1 MNLPRLFS
9 AMLILYLAAA
19 VLVSGCF
26 YSVRDTVPGHI
37 KTIAIPVFRNE
48 TLQAA
53 IEEDVTR
60 QVIDR
65 FQKDNSLTL
74 AEEADADAVLEGR
87 LTGYDNRV
95 YRFNDAEQ
103 AEEYIVVLTLDI
115 TVKDRVKNKDMWH
128 QEGMRTT
135 ATYLLSGDQA
145 RTEAEARQE
154 AIEQLA
160 DVILSRTVAGW

>member
-1 MNLPRLFS
+1 MNRSNLRS
-9 AMLILYLAAA
+9 SLAIVSLTCLLA
-19 VLVSGCF
+19 LSGC
-26 YSVRDTVPGHI
+26 YSFRDAVPSHI
-37 KTIAIPVFRNE
+37 DSIAVPVFRNE
-48 TLQAA
+48 TLQSA

-65 FQKDNSLTL
+65 FQRDNSLKI
-74 AEEADADAVLEGR
+74 AEVNDADAVLEGT

-103 AEEYIVVLTLDI
+103 AEEYIVVLTLNI
-115 TVKDRVKNKDMWH
+115 TVKDRVKNKDMWQ
-128 QEGMRTT
+128 QEGMQTT
-135 ATYLLSGDQA
+135 ATYLLSGEQA

>member
-1 MNLPRLFS
+1 MNRCSFRAALL
-9 AMLILYLAAA
+9 LATAA
-19 VLVSGCF
+19 PVLALAGC
-26 YSVRDTVPGHI
+26 YSFRDAVPSHI
-37 KTIAIPVFRNE
+37 KSIAVPVFRNE
-48 TLQAA
+48 TLQSG

-65 FQKDNSLTL
+65 FQRDNSLAI
-74 AEEADADAVLEGR
+74 AEVNDADAVLEGT

-115 TVKDRVKNKDMWH
+115 TVKDRVKNKDMWQ

-145 RTEAEARQE
+145 RTETEARQE
-154 AIEQLA
+154 AIEQLS